1 MIHTLGFVRLMDDTD
16 REMLPWVQLFNKYD
30 LYTKDRPK
38 CDEDEMRQSRTVCIQ
53 PSLPP
58 MGKHL

>member
-1 MIHTLGFVRLMDDTD
+1 MDDTD